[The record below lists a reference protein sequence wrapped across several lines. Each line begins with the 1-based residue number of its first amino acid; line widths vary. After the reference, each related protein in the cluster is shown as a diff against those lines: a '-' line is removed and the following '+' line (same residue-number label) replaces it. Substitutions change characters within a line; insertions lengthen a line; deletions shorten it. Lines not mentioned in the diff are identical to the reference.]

1 MNLKSFFLFFW
12 RKINSKNRKFI
23 RDFCKDIWLDVIG
36 ANLSQMANVYGTDK
50 HELHGYTA
58 IYTLYFDALRK
69 SSFDMLEIGIGG
81 GSNNESGGG
90 SLRMWKKYFPKAQ
103 IVGIDIYDKSF
114 FDEKRIKTLVGN
126 QSDSIFLDA
135 LTREYNFEVI
145 IDDGSHMSFDVV
157 SSFLS
162 LYPKMSSKGLYIIE
176 DIHACSF
183 DTDKKYQG
191 LSSIEFFR
199 SLIDFIPSSTPKA
212 SFLNEKWLIDPINFI
227 HFYPKMIIIQ
237 KK

>member
-1 MNLKSFFLFFW
+1 MNLISFFLFFW
-12 RKINSKNRKFI
+12 RKISSKNRKFI

-36 ANLSQMANVYGTDK
+36 ANLSKMANVYGTDK

-103 IVGIDIYDKSF
+103 IIGIDIYDKSF
-114 FDEKRIKTLVGN
+114 FDEKRIKTFVGD
-126 QSDSIFLDA
+126 QSDSVFLDA

-162 LYPKMSSKGLYIIE
+162 LYPKMPSKGLYIIE
-176 DIHACSF
+176 DIHACFF
-183 DTDKKYQG
+183 DADKKYQG
-191 LSSIEFFR
+191 LSSIEFFK
-199 SLIDFIPSSTPKA
+199 SLIDFIPSCTSKA
-212 SFLNEKWLIDPINFI
+212 SFSNEKWLIDTINFI